1 MELEVSPEDKID
13 HDMEYKDNSTD
24 IKYTPCKNDQ
34 YSIIRIPEDGDKSSK
49 HSSRK
54 QSKRRKKNSNHSRQL
69 PRIIVKPL
77 PPPPPTESREWTA
90 ATSYSEPSCNTN
102 RPSTMREVLASI
114 PGFCIKPRK
123 RSGKKLSTAAQLQQ
137 TREGC
142 IDLETPD
149 SILVN
154 TNIRALLNKHTFSL
168 LPPLYQYKL
177 GQLLPSVDRLSP
189 SGRLNSSSL
198 NNEFFARACLQWQ
211 DSLSGGELTPENQ
224 QRMKT
229 EAEKE
234 KSKIDPWKLKHFEPI
249 WGEKSRKDKSS
260 INLNSDRPSLKTTI
274 KLRPTAS
281 ITSSSIVP
289 KIKKS
294 KSSSTS
300 KRMRSVGA
308 VTRSSAKADE
318 ILEEPV
324 TIIAKP
330 SPPVPDLLPLKHT
343 KSHNTSYE
351 ECQVDFS
358 FSDSTSAQRMD
369 ESVSTTPVDPLLLPE
384 GETERN
390 ELKQDLNISVVTIEE
405 SYNSKDSE
413 EYQKDED
420 SHFHE
425 KTKRSSNENADY
437 SSVAKR
443 IKFENEYELD
453 NTRFLVHDPDIASNT
468 PSYSDI
474 ETNYGNEQVCPN
486 DDVLY
491 PRQDH
496 GDTNSEDSKATVSVY
511 EYDARS
517 ESSVSSLKI
526 DGTVNSIAI
535 NELTEAAESITYDNI
550 GTENKDNLDTENLI
564 PKDPV
569 KHDDQELCNYVSES
583 YQESVKTIPENEVKC
598 PQICEE
604 VATKQDSYDFSPE
617 TNSETPSSIELNI
630 NVNKTPEKCEKELV
644 PAQNITQNYYDEHFK
659 DAESFILETSLSI
672 LTSQNDNIKYSSH
685 PNLMELSSYM
695 SETNVT
701 AVVTMPLTQNSSI
714 PMMEVTN
721 TSTVSYPDENMKDA
735 AKPKSSAVSWKTECD
750 WTNNESVM
758 NLHNF
763 SNINNESANYVSE
776 DTKTSMDDIN
786 INDENCMYKED
797 RDANFNMESSNSS
810 ESCQSIKESAVKQE
824 LEITTSLVS
833 SNNLTIPPVNS
844 TTITQNMRPISK
856 KMKMGKESNRS
867 RSSNKV
873 PPGTVNLERSYQ
885 ICQAAIQN
893 SPNRD
898 ALRGQLRPP
907 PALLTRPA
915 RSVRPPPPP
924 PVLVRH
930 LPVSVMPHNEMNEN
944 RSNNVG
950 QYILVQRTPNVAP
963 RASSAPPAN
972 QNTNVSVARC
982 RSVGADDPCVCNLR
996 AMILC
1001 KKCGA
1006 FCHDDCIGSAELCLT
1021 CLIR

>member
-1 MELEVSPEDKID
+1 MELDVSPADKID
-13 HDMEYKDNSTD
+13 NDMEYSDNSTD
-24 IKYTPCKNDQ
+24 SKYTPCKNDQ
-34 YSIIRIPEDGDKSSK
+34 YSIIRIPEDGEKSSK

-54 QSKRRKKNSNHSRQL
+54 QSKRRKKNSNHSRPL

-77 PPPPPTESREWTA
+77 PPPPPPENREWTA
-90 ATSYSEPSCNTN
+90 ATSYSETNSNTN

-114 PGFCIKPRK
+114 PGFCMKPRK

-249 WGEKSRKDKSS
+249 WGEKSRREKSS
-260 INLNSDRPSLKTTI
+260 ISLNSDRPSLKTTI

-281 ITSSSIVP
+281 ITSSSTVP

-294 KSSSTS
+294 KSSSNS

-308 VTRSSAKADE
+308 VTRSSARADE
-318 ILEEPV
+318 VLEEPV
-324 TIIAKP
+324 TVCSKQSA
-330 SPPVPDLLPLKHT
+330 PVPDLLPLKHT
-343 KSHNTSYE
+343 KSHSHPNYE
-351 ECQVDFS
+351 EFPVDFS
-358 FSDSTSAQRMD
+358 FSDSSSTQRMD
-369 ESVSTTPVDPLLLPE
+369 DSLSTTPVDPLLLPD
-384 GETERN
+384 GDPDRN
-390 ELKQDLNISVVTIEE
+390 EVKQELDISVVTIEE
-405 SYNSKDSE
+405 NSKDCE
-413 EYQKDED
+413 EDKATD
-420 SHFHE
+420 SDSNVHDAS
-425 KTKRSSNENADY
+425 KRSSNENVEY
-437 SSVAKR
+437 TMAKR
-443 IKFENEYELD
+443 IKFEEDYDMHDTNYI
-453 NTRFLVHDPDIASNT
+453 VHNADTANN
-468 PSYSDI
+468 YSDI
-474 ETNYGNEQVCPN
+474 DANYANEQVCPN
-486 DDVLY
+486 HELLY
-491 PRQDH
+491 SGQEH
-496 GDTNSEDSKATVSVY
+496 GDTNSEDSKATASGY

-526 DGTVNSIAI
+526 DMNVNNMPLSESTGPTEALSYE
-535 NELTEAAESITYDNI
+535 NHLTEVE
-550 GTENKDNLDTENLI
+550 ENVETDKGIVQDLTPCDT
-564 PKDPV
+564 
-569 KHDDQELCNYVSES
+569 QEEYVSEP
-583 YQESVKTIPENEVKC
+583 YQERVKC
-598 PQICEE
+598 ETDLESPQHKDTVVEPEPCQSYSQE
-604 VATKQDSYDFSPE
+604 VECQILQPAEQSH
-617 TNSETPSSIELNI
+617 I
-630 NVNKTPEKCEKELV
+630 KTDDAMHSPEKCEKESI
-644 PAQNITQNYYDEHFK
+644 PQNMAQNYYDEHFK

-672 LTSQNDNIKYSSH
+672 LTSQSEDVKYSSH

-721 TSTVSYPDENMKDA
+721 TSIVSYPDDNMKDA
-735 AKPKSSAVSWKTECD
+735 AKPKASAVSWKNDSD
-750 WTNNESVM
+750 WANSENVM
-758 NLHNF
+758 TLHPF
-763 SNINNESANYVSE
+763 SNLNTESAKYVSE
-776 DTKTSMDDIN
+776 DSKTSMEDIN
-786 INDENCMYKED
+786 MNDENCMYKED
-797 RDANFNMESSNSS
+797 RDANYNMESSNSS
-810 ESCQSIKESAVKQE
+810 ESCQSIKDSSVKQE
-824 LEITTSLVS
+824 LDAASSLIS
-833 SNNLTIPPVNS
+833 STAVTNPPVNS
-844 TTITQNMRPISK
+844 TTITQGMWARGKKSK
-856 KMKMGKESNRS
+856 LGKESNRS

-924 PVLVRH
+924 PPVLVRQ

-972 QNTNVSVARC
+972 QNTNVAVARC
-982 RSVGADDPCVCNLR
+982 RSVGADDACVCNLR

>member
-1 MELEVSPEDKID
+1 MELDVSPADEINN
-13 HDMEYKDNSTD
+13 DMEYSDNLSDST
-24 IKYTPCKNDQ
+24 YTPCKNDQ
-34 YSIIRIPEDGDKSSK
+34 YSIIRIPEDGEKSSK

-54 QSKRRKKNSNHSRQL
+54 QSKRRKKNSNHSRPL

-77 PPPPPTESREWTA
+77 PPPPPPENREWTA
-90 ATSYSEPSCNTN
+90 ATSYSEPSCNSN

-114 PGFCIKPRK
+114 PGFPVKPRK

-137 TREGC
+137 TREGY

-211 DSLSGGELTPENQ
+211 DSLAGGELTPENL

-249 WGEKSRKDKSS
+249 WGEKSRKEKSS
-260 INLNSDRPSLKTTI
+260 ISLNSDRPSLKTTI

-281 ITSSSIVP
+281 ITSSSTVP

-294 KSSSTS
+294 KSSSAS

-308 VTRSSAKADE
+308 VTRSSTRADE
-318 ILEEPV
+318 VLDEPV
-324 TIIAKP
+324 AVCTKQSA
-330 SPPVPDLLPLKHT
+330 PVPDLLPLKHS
-343 KSHNTSYE
+343 KSHNSNYE
-351 ECQVDFS
+351 ECQVDCN
-358 FSDSTSAQRMD
+358 FSDTSSTQRMD
-369 ESVSTTPVDPLLLPE
+369 DSVSTTPVDPLLLPD
-384 GETERN
+384 GDSDRN
-390 ELKQDLNISVVTIEE
+390 ELKQELDISVVTIEE
-405 SYNSKDSE
+405 SSTKDCE
-413 EYQKDED
+413 EYRVDD
-420 SHFHE
+420 SNLQE
-425 KTKRSSNENADY
+425 TSKRASNEHEGY
-437 SSVAKR
+437 RSIAKR
-443 IKFENEYELD
+443 IKYEEDFELD
-453 NTRFLVHDPDIASNT
+453 NSSFLVHNAASNT
-468 PSYSDI
+468 PNYSDVD
-474 ETNYGNEQVCPN
+474 TNYSNEQVCPN
-486 DDVLY
+486 DDLLY
-491 PRQDH
+491 SGQDH
-496 GDTNSEDSKATVSVY
+496 ADTNSEDSKATASVY
-511 EYDARS
+511 EYDERS

-526 DGTVNSIAI
+526 DINVNNVSVNESTCPTQSIYDSTVT
-535 NELTEAAESITYDNI
+535 ELEEAA
-550 GTENKDNLDTENLI
+550 DTENLCVKDSRVPETQDDYMPQQYQECPKVI
-564 PKDPV
+564 ITEIIEQSPQHFKDPV
-569 KHDDQELCNYVSES
+569 DQGLCQNFSQELDCQVPQPSEQAHLKAEIVHS
-583 YQESVKTIPENEVKC
+583 
-598 PQICEE
+598 
-604 VATKQDSYDFSPE
+604 
-617 TNSETPSSIELNI
+617 
-630 NVNKTPEKCEKELV
+630 PEKCEKEL
-644 PAQNITQNYYDEHFK
+644 PAPPSMTQNYYDEHFK

-672 LTSQNDNIKYSSH
+672 LTSQNEDVKYSSH

-701 AVVTMPLTQNSSI
+701 AVVTMPMTQNSSI

-721 TSTVSYPDENMKDA
+721 TSIVSYPDDMKDA
-735 AKPKSSAVSWKTECD
+735 AKPKASAVSWKTDND
-750 WTNNESVM
+750 WTNNENIM
-758 NLHNF
+758 TLHSF
-763 SNINNESANYVSE
+763 SNLNNDSTKYVSE
-776 DTKTSMDDIN
+776 DSKTSMEDIN
-786 INDENCMYKED
+786 MNDENCMYKED

-810 ESCQSIKESAVKQE
+810 ESCQSIKETSVKQE
-824 LEITTSLVS
+824 LEAATSLMS
-833 SNNLTIPPVNS
+833 STTVTNPPVNS
-844 TTITQNMRPISK
+844 TAITQNMRPVGK
-856 KMKMGKESNRS
+856 KPKLGKESNRN

-915 RSVRPPPPP
+915 RAPRPPPPP
-924 PVLVRH
+924 PPPMLVRQ
-930 LPVSVMPHNEMNEN
+930 LPVSVMPHTEMNEN

-950 QYILVQRTPNVAP
+950 QYILVQRTPTAAP